1 MGHLADCLAAG
12 RPLDTDRL
20 VQDALLTEEV
30 ATAVAA
36 GAAPHHLLPP
46 SANRPRCPVFRK
58 TASHGPETLP
68 FPTATFG
75 ATLADSRV
83 EGASILACRSW
94 GTPLIL
100 HFSPFFFFFLIRL
113 CITVRGECCAGAGA
127 TVVNRQKQ

>member
-46 SANRPRCPVFRK
+46 SVTRPRCPAFRK
-58 TASHGPETLP
+58 TASHCLKFTLP
-68 FPTATFG
+68 DCNLWCSIGRQHGEGRAS
-75 ATLADSRV
+75 TLS
-83 EGASILACRSW
+83 CRSL
-94 GTPLIL
+94 GMPVIL
-100 HFSPFFFFFLIRL
+100 HPFFFLIRL
-113 CITVRGECCAGAGA
+113 CIIVRGECCAGAGA
-127 TVVNRQKQ
+127 TV